1 MVRKILKAFFKI
13 VLGFILFLL
22 IYVLTAFVLS
32 RISVKEEV
40 SAPDEI
46 DIYLLTNGIHSDI
59 VVPSITDQVNWFS
72 KLDHLGSKIDTTSF
86 NYLAFGW
93 GDKGF
98 YLNTPSWSELKAS
111 TALKATIG
119 VSGTAIH
126 ATYYEK
132 MVEDE
137 NCTKISISKEQ
148 YARLIQYLNSSFD
161 LDSKGS
167 FIQIETDATKSE
179 LDAFY
184 EATGRYSLFNTCNSW
199 TNKGLKASG
208 QKACVWTAFQKPIFL
223 QYD

>member
-1 MVRKILKAFFKI
+1 MLSAFI
-13 VLGFILFLL
+13 
-22 IYVLTAFVLS
+22 LS
-32 RISVKEEV
+32 RISVGEEAA
-40 SAPDEI
+40 APDEM

-59 VVPSITDQVNWFS
+59 VVPTITDQINWFE
-72 KLDHLGSKIDTTSF
+72 KMDHLGSTIDTTSF
-86 NYLAFGW
+86 KYVAIGW

-126 ATYYEK
+126 ATYYED
-132 MVEDE
+132 MVEGE
-137 NCTKISISKEQ
+137 NCTKITISKEQ

-161 LDSKGS
+161 LDSNGGYMK
-167 FIQIETDATKSE
+167 IETEATKSE

-199 TNKGLKASG
+199 TNKGLKESG
-208 QKACVWTAFQKPIFL
+208 QKACLWTAFQKPIFL